1 MSTLSAP
8 TEKPLPEASPRTDT
22 ASPHLSAPVKDT
34 SLRGILMFSLA
45 LILFSIGDGTS
56 KYLTE
61 TLPPFQISWMRF
73 GVFAAI
79 VLLIAALRRDW
90 SAFRSRCPHIQLV
103 RGIGI
108 AGSTV
113 LFVTAMS
120 FLPIAEAT
128 SISFVSPLLVTALAI
143 PILGEKVG
151 WRRWAAIIVG
161 FIGVV
166 IVVRPGSGH
175 LGLAALLPL
184 SSATCWAIAL
194 IATRMTSGR
203 DGALTALIYA
213 SCLGFAL
220 TTLLLPFGWVQPSLI
235 ELLWVGVI
243 GVSTVCAQF
252 LVIAAFHAARVST
265 LAPIAYTQ
273 LLWSGLIGYFVFHQM
288 PDQWA
293 ILGAVVIML
302 SGLYTASRERR
313 RYAV

>member
-8 TEKPLPEASPRTDT
+8 AEKPLPDASPGIDT
-22 ASPHLSAPVKDT
+22 ASPHQSAPKKDN
-34 SLRGILMFSLA
+34 SVRGIILFSLA
-45 LILFSIGDGTS
+45 LMLFSVGDGTS

-73 GVFAAI
+73 GIFASV
-79 VLLIAALRRDW
+79 VLFITVLRRDW
-90 SAFRSRCPHIQLV
+90 SAFRSRCIPIQLA

-108 AGSTV
+108 TGSTV

-151 WRRWAAIIVG
+151 WRRWAAIVVG
-161 FIGVV
+161 FIGVL

-175 LGLAALLPL
+175 LGMAALLPL
-184 SSATCWAIAL
+184 GSAACWAMAL

-220 TTLLLPFGWVQPSLI
+220 TTLLLPFGWVQPSLGDLFW
-235 ELLWVGVI
+235 LLIAG
-243 GVSTVCAQF
+243 GSTVSAHF
-252 LVIAAFHAARVST
+252 LVIGAFHAARVST
-265 LAPIAYTQ
+265 LAPLAYMQ
-273 LLWSGLIGYFVFHQM
+273 LLWSGLIGYFAFHHM

-293 ILGAVVIML
+293 IVGAVVIMA
-302 SGLYTASRERR
+302 SGLYTAGRERR
-313 RYAV
+313 RHAS